1 MKKSEQIIKSLV
13 LPVLEKDNNFNQLN
27 LNDDFW
33 KAFTSGILLYEND
46 AKPVFKAVYELQL
59 NDSEKVIAKLTL
71 IHTNFIKE
79 LAELYV
85 LGGSDDAIDILKANN
100 DKQFLEQVNYFKTV
114 KGVITKLERE
124 SIKEEL
130 PKAYEKVTFEIPE
143 NDLEAI
149 IKKNEREN
157 LKKKFKQWDEELETK
172 KSSYVMYSLGKDEK
186 IRKPKVINLSWIKY
200 AIAACVV
207 FAIGFWMYDYNSMDV
222 IPSDGNVVNTKIDTT
237 PGTKTDIIE
246 KPIEAIAYDTKEIK
260 SYVQYPT
267 ELGYTNTSNNNA
279 VTITIKDGSK
289 NIEELEKLLAIE
301 ISNSK
306 GSGSRVKTI
315 QNQLKLLK
323 MQLGKYEF
331 DGKIVTIYS
340 SDLKAKYTIL
350 SENSK
355 EYYIKKNENYFY
367 LYFSK
372 LPLDFVKIK
381 DSELIVKLEKTS
393 FENE

>member
-1 MKKSEQIIKSLV
+1 MEKSEQIIKSLV

-33 KAFTSGILLYEND
+33 KAFTSGVLLYEND
-46 AKPVFKAVYELQL
+46 AKPIFKVVYELQL
-59 NDSEKVIAKLTL
+59 NDPEKVNDKLST
-71 IHTNFIKE
+71 IHANFIKE
-79 LAELYV
+79 LAELHV
-85 LGGSDDAIDILKANN
+85 LGDSDDAIDILIAKK
-100 DKQFLEQVNYFKTV
+100 DKLFLEQVNHFKTI

-124 SIKEEL
+124 RIKEEL
-130 PKAYEKVTFEIPE
+130 PKAYEKATFEIPE
-143 NDLEAI
+143 SDLEAV

-186 IRKPKVINLSWIKY
+186 IHKPKVINLSWIKY

-207 FAIGFWMYDYNSMDV
+207 LAIGFWMYDYNSMDV

-246 KPIEAIAYDTKEIK
+246 KSIEAIAYDTKEIK

-381 DSELIVKLEKTS
+381 DSELIVKLEKIS